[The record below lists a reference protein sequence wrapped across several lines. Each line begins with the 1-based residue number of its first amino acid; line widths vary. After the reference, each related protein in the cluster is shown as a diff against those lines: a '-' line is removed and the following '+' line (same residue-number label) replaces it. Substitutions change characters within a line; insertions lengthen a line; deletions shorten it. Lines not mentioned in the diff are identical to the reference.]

1 MTLDVRTFGNTNVA
15 SICSN
20 PSKLTMKK
28 YFLFLPLFFTLTLS
42 AQHNFLFDTSK
53 IGATTK
59 LIGRYPQYDKQK
71 TYKYLNF
78 IIEDPITIKKVI
90 STLPLGKEGENIIED
105 PEFRIALVQNFD
117 EVKSW
122 TINPGLNSAMY
133 NGHTYAFN
141 IDKIKD
147 LAKAYPFDY
156 KFDKIPFNSKEDYD
170 KYLSKQKEN
179 KAFLFD
185 YAPQFK
191 YEGSFEVQFPRN
203 HKFSSPKAISDYLTP
218 LVEKIVSKGDY
229 SISYI
234 LNEKNMKDQTQFT
247 MTITGPKKLHETL
260 KLEDLKKE
268 EWKPTIEEG
277 WFFYR
282 TN

>member
-1 MTLDVRTFGNTNVA
+1 
-15 SICSN
+15 
-20 PSKLTMKK
+20 MKK
-28 YFLFLPLFFTLTLS
+28 YSLIATLVFTLNLS
-42 AQHNFLFDTSK
+42 AQDNLMFDTSR
-53 IGATTK
+53 IDATTK

-78 IIEDPITIKKVI
+78 IVEDPATIKKVI
-90 STLPLGKEGENIIED
+90 TMLVLGKEGENTIED

-122 TINPGLNSAMY
+122 TVNPTLNSAMY
-133 NGHTYAFN
+133 SGHTYAFDIN
-141 IDKIKD
+141 KVKE
-147 LAKAYPFDY
+147 LAKKYPFDY
-156 KFDKIPFNSKEDYD
+156 RFDKIPFKSKEEYEA
-170 KYLSKQKEN
+170 YLSKQKEN

-203 HKFSSPKAISDYLTP
+203 QKFSSPKAISDYLTP
-218 LVEKIVSKGDY
+218 LIEKIVSKDDY
-229 SISYI
+229 RVSYV
-234 LNEKNMKDQTQFT
+234 LNEKNMKDQSQFT
-247 MTITGPKKLHETL
+247 MTITGSKKLYDNL
-260 KLEDLKKE
+260 QLDNLKKE
-268 EWKPTIEEG
+268 EWKPTVEEG